1 MIGTKS
7 RLTAVLASAAALSF
21 SATPALAQSWGWGG
35 GGGGWGH
42 HHRDRVDAGDVIA
55 GILIIGGIAA
65 IASAAS
71 KNKRDRRDDDRR
83 YDNRPD
89 YPRDRPAGYGN
100 DNDQQWQQAGQQNG
114 SVDSAVA
121 RCISEVSRGSNR
133 GTSVE
138 SINRDGDGWRVQG
151 QTSEGAEFS
160 CSVDGAGRLRNV
172 QVAGRAY

>member
-1 MIGTKS
+1 MGINKS
-7 RLTAVLASAAALSF
+7 RFAAALASAAALSL
-21 SATPALAQSWGWGG
+21 SATPALAQDWGW

-71 KNKRDRRDDDRR
+71 KSKRNRRDDDYRG
-83 YDNRPD
+83 D
-89 YPRDRPAGYGN
+89 YPRERSARYGS
-100 DNDQQWQQAGQQNG
+100 DNEQQQWDRQSQQNG
-114 SVDSAVA
+114 SVDGAVS
-121 RCISEVSRGSNR
+121 RCVGEVSRGSNR

-151 QTSEGAEFS
+151 QTGEGVVFT
-160 CSVDGAGRLRNV
+160 CSVDGSGQIRNV
-172 QVAGRAY
+172 QIGERAY